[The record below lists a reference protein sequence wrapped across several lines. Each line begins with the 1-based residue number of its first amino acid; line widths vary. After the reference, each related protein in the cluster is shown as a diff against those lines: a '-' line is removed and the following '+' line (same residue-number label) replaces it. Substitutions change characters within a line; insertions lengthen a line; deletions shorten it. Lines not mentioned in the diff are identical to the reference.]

1 MTGYLL
7 KRILLALATL
17 WLLSLLVFAG
27 GRMLPGNVGRAMLG
41 PFADQRA
48 VDILNHEMGT
58 DRPLLIQYGDWI
70 SGFVTG
76 DLGKS
81 YAYRAPVAP
90 FLGTALRNSAKLALV
105 AFLLVVPL
113 GIFGGV
119 IAALYRGRAAD
130 RIISV
135 AGLSATVVPE
145 FVSGIVLILIFGVWL
160 RWFPISATWPAGAGP
175 FTQIYYLLLPSLP
188 LVLIL
193 FGYIARMARAGM
205 IEALDAEYTRTA
217 ILKGLSYPKVIW
229 RHVLRNALLPTI
241 SVIATQTVYLIG
253 GLVVIEILFHYQ
265 GIGSLIF
272 TAAHKKDFPMLQ
284 AGVMVVGALF
294 AVATLIADLL
304 YAGLNPRI
312 RFGGME

>member
-1 MTGYLL
+1 M
-7 KRILLALATL
+7 TL

-41 PFADQRA
+41 PFADQKA
-48 VDILNHEMGT
+48 VDVLNHEMGT

-76 DLGKS
+76 DLGLS
-81 YAYRAPVAP
+81 YAYRSPVAP
-90 FLGTALRNSAKLALV
+90 FLTTALTNSAKLAAV

-113 GIFGGV
+113 GILGGV

-130 RIISV
+130 RIITV
-135 AGLSATVVPE
+135 AGMSATIVPE

-160 RWFPISATWPAGAGP
+160 RWFPISATWPQGAGP
-175 FTQIYYLLLPSLP
+175 LTLVYYLLLPSVP

-217 ILKGLSYPKVIW
+217 VLKGLSYTQVIW

-265 GIGSLIF
+265 GIGSLIY
-272 TAAHKKDFPMLQ
+272 TAANKKDFPMLQ
-284 AGVMVVGALF
+284 AGVMTVGALF
-294 AVATLIADLL
+294 ALTTLLADLL
-304 YAGLNPRI
+304 YARLNPRI
-312 RFGGME
+312 RFGDRE